1 MIKMLIRK
9 RNYRKYLLYP
19 FLLGLGILLLSG
31 ISKTEVEPSKNT
43 KMKIEIWSD
52 VVCPWCYIGK
62 RRFEEALAQFP
73 HKDRIEVEWK
83 SFQLDPAAV
92 TDTTISTQQH
102 LAEKYG
108 VSEERAQQMTDN
120 VTKIASTVGL
130 DYNLDNAL
138 TVNTINAHR
147 FIHYA
152 KTQGKQD
159 EAKERLLKAHFV
171 ENKNV
176 DDYPTLIE
184 LGKEIGLD
192 GDAVSEILE
201 SGAYTNAVKADIS
214 EAQTLGIK
222 GVPFFVLDRKYGIS
236 GAQET
241 ATILENLDKA
251 FTEWV
256 EKHPDN
262 GLEIIDGKVCKPGGI
277 CE

>member
-1 MIKMLIRK
+1 MVLKSGKRKKHTVVISLLFIGFMLI
-9 RNYRKYLLYP
+9 
-19 FLLGLGILLLSG
+19 SG
-31 ISKTEVEPSKNT
+31 TNKPLTISKNVS

-62 RRFEEALAQFP
+62 RRFEAALAEFP

-83 SFQLDPAAV
+83 SFQLDPTTV
-92 TDTTISTQQH
+92 TDPTISTKQH

-108 VSEERAQQMTDN
+108 VSEERAQEMTDN
-120 VTKIASTVGL
+120 VTQVAATVGL
-130 DYNLDNAL
+130 NYNLDGAL

-147 FIHYA
+147 FIHFA
-152 KTQGKQD
+152 ATQGKQD

-176 DDYPTLIE
+176 DDFPTLIE

-192 GDAVSEILE
+192 EKSVAEILE
-201 SGAYTNAVKADIS
+201 SGAYNKEVKADIL
-214 EAQTLGIK
+214 EAQSLGIK

-236 GAQET
+236 GAQESS
-241 ATILENLDKA
+241 TILENIEKA

-256 EKHPDN
+256 ENNPDN
-262 GLEIIDGKVCKPGGI
+262 GLQIIDGKVCTPGGI